1 LEEKRAQMMSVDDN
15 DKAMELKSE
24 LSKRKQ
30 LISQSQYYWN
40 LVKLTIFWTA
50 ASFSFYLLMFMNKY
64 YEGSLYVN
72 QYLDGLA
79 GVIGSTAALFIFGW
93 FRMRWSFIFSTT
105 NTLIGSILV
114 LLFQQNYVS
123 AEFVTSL
130 GVPPSSAP
138 EGSHEE

>member
-1 LEEKRAQMMSVDDN
+1 MMSVDDN
-15 DKAMELKSE
+15 DKAMEVKSE
-24 LSKRKQ
+24 ISKRKQ
-30 LISQSQYYWN
+30 LITQSQYYWN

-79 GVIGSTAALFIFGW
+79 GIIGSTAALYIYGW
-93 FRMRWSFIFSTT
+93 FRMKWSFIFSTV

-114 LLFQQNYVS
+114 LLF
-123 AEFVTSL
+123 
-130 GVPPSSAP
+130 
-138 EGSHEE
+138 